1 MSTGPLGAE
10 TLEVLVVG
18 DVMVDVIAS
27 MSVPLARNSDTP
39 SNVVT
44 SGGGSGANV
53 AAWLAALGVRTTFVG
68 CVGDDALGRA
78 GLVALSDAGI
88 DVSRV
93 VVDASR
99 STGTCVVLVEPGG
112 ERSMLP
118 DSGANT
124 TLTPADLPQ
133 EPFRPGAHLHL
144 SGYTLLNE
152 GCREAA
158 LAAIAMANAAGMTVS
173 VDPSSAAPLRSVGAA
188 RFLAWTRG
196 VDLLLA
202 NRDEAAVLAG
212 TADPH
217 QAAQQLGDDYREVVV
232 KLGADGALWHRG
244 FISASAPAER
254 GVEVV
259 DTTGAGDG
267 FVAGLLATL
276 APAFAQG
283 KRPADLTLAEV
294 RAACA
299 NGNKIGAA
307 VVTKLGAT
315 SGLPARG
322 RFTLHTT

>member
-1 MSTGPLGAE
+1 MTTGPRGTE
-10 TLEVLVVG
+10 TLDVVVVG
-18 DVMVDVIAS
+18 DVMVDVLAS
-27 MSVPLARNSDTP
+27 MSGPLAHGSDTP
-39 SNVVT
+39 SRVT
-44 SGGGSGANV
+44 TAGGGSAANV
-53 AAWLAALGVRTTFVG
+53 ACWLARQGVPTSYVG
-68 CVGDDALGRA
+68 KVGDDPLGRESV
-78 GLVALSDAGI
+78 VALHGCGVTTY
-88 DVSRV
+88 VSHDHERT
-93 VVDASR
+93 
-99 STGTCVVLVEPGG
+99 TGTCVVLVEPGG

-158 LAAIAMANAAGMTVS
+158 LAAISMANAAGMTVS

-259 DTTGAGDG
+259 DTTGAGD
-267 FVAGLLATL
+267 
-276 APAFAQG
+276 AFAAG
-283 KRPADLTLAEV
+283 FLASWLLHPEPETALAAGNRLAARAVSVVGARP
-294 RAACA
+294 
-299 NGNKIGAA
+299 
-307 VVTKLGAT
+307 
-315 SGLPARG
+315 
-322 RFTLHTT
+322 

>member
-112 ERSMLP
+112 ARSMLP
-118 DSGANT
+118 DPGANDV
-124 TLTPADLPQ
+124 LVPGDLIGSL
-133 EPFRPGAHLHL
+133 FRPGRHLHL
-144 SGYTLLNE
+144 SGYTLLRD
-152 GCREAA
+152 GSRDAGLVA
-158 LAAIAMANAAGMTVS
+158 LTRALEVGMTVS
-173 VDPSSAAPLRSVGAA
+173 VDPSSAALLDAVGAPT
-188 RFLAWTRG
+188 FLQWTQG
-196 VDLLLA
+196 ASLLLP
-202 NRDEAAVLAG
+202 NVDEALAL
-212 TADPH
+212 TRTSTVT
-217 QAAQQLGDDYREVVV
+217 QAAAELASSYSEVVV
-232 KLGADGALWHRG
+232 TLGEQGALA
-244 FISASAPAER
+244 F
-254 GVEVV
+254 VE
-259 DTTGAGDG
+259 G
-267 FVAGLLATL
+267 
-276 APAFAQG
+276 
-283 KRPADLTLAEV
+283 R
-294 RAACA
+294 RR
-299 NGNKIGAA
+299 IAA
-307 VVTKLGAT
+307 V
-315 SGLPARG
+315 
-322 RFTLHTT
+322 